1 MKVKMNKKW
10 RFPIIVMTAILM
22 LLMVPNIHI
31 STVISNDVVQTES
44 PTMSIGP
51 PYKAALMLGGD
62 ETDLGF
68 SYVAIEG
75 MYALEANYGWDIS
88 ISRHVAEADH
98 YKVMNDY
105 GYAGYDVVFIVGGEF
120 IGTSYFSGVV
130 ETHNDTLFVQ
140 IPGLNEYTP
149 TPDNLVGLNENF
161 AIEGYYLA
169 GVLAGLMT
177 KTNRTALVFGEWYEY
192 LSMMFHAYK
201 AGVESVNNESLVYAR
216 VAGTWGD
223 AAIGKQIT
231 KSLIDTKNVDIVVQ
245 VADTT
250 GRGVIAACVEANI
263 SVIGTVADQWILAP
277 DNTMTSIGMNTT
289 HLMDL
294 VAQEILNGTGVSE
307 LGGTSWKLPIGNFLY
322 PYHNYNDTIPQS
334 VKDQVDNAKAGI
346 ANGTI
351 IIPEIVTDNAPRD
364 PDATDAPAIPGFPPL
379 YIGLA
384 TITMLGVVLLLVN
397 RSRRIVNKHKS

>member
-1 MKVKMNKKW
+1 
-10 RFPIIVMTAILM
+10 
-22 LLMVPNIHI
+22 
-31 STVISNDVVQTES
+31 
-44 PTMSIGP
+44 
-51 PYKAALMLGGD
+51 
-62 ETDLGF
+62 
-68 SYVAIEG
+68 
-75 MYALEANYGWDIS
+75 
-88 ISRHVAEADH
+88 
-98 YKVMNDY
+98 
-105 GYAGYDVVFIVGGEF
+105 YDVVFIVGGEF

-140 IPGLNEYTP
+140 IPGLSEYTP

-177 KTNRTALVFGEWYEY
+177 KTNRTAVVFGEWYDY

-250 GRGVIAACVEANI
+250 GRGVIAASVEANI

-294 VAQEILNGTGVSE
+294 VAQEIENGTGVSE

-346 ANGTI
+346 ANGSI
-351 IIPEIVTDNAPRD
+351 VIPEIVTDNAPVD
-364 PDATDAPAIPGFPPL
+364 PDYVAPAIPGFPLL

-384 TITMLGVVLLLVN
+384 TTTMLGVMLLLVN
-397 RSRRIVNKHKS
+397 RSRRIANKHKS